1 MEAVKRSW
9 RTLLASLEAR
19 APRVHSAALRFQL
32 RGLSTA
38 RAPRVHSA
46 GPFTYGRPGVL
57 DFGHGDAKFRV
68 GNYCSIGGD
77 VLVLLGA
84 EHASGSLTTYPF
96 AALWPEAKHLQ
107 VPPTS
112 KGDVTI
118 GSDVWIG
125 QRVTIL
131 SGVTIGDGCIIGAGS
146 IVTRDLPP
154 YSVAAGNPCRV
165 FRSRFEPDVVET
177 LLRLRWWDWP
187 RDLVVRAIPHLVS
200 DDVQELLA
208 FAERKGR
215 APRA

>member
-1 MEAVKRSW
+1 MS
-9 RTLLASLEAR
+9 
-19 APRVHSAALRFQL
+19 
-32 RGLSTA
+32 GY
-38 RAPRVHSA
+38 SA
-46 GPFTYGRPGVL
+46 GPFTYGRPEVL
-57 DFGHGDAKFRV
+57 DFGYGDAAFRV
-68 GNYCSIGGD
+68 GSYCSIGGD

-84 EHASGSLTTYPF
+84 EHGSTSLTTYPF
-96 AALWPEAKHLQ
+96 AALWPEAKDLQ

-125 QRVTIL
+125 QRVIIL

-165 FRSRFEPDVVET
+165 FRTRFEPDVVET

-187 RDLVVRAIPHLVS
+187 RDVVVRAIPYLVS
-200 DDVQELLA
+200 DNVEGLVS
-208 FAERKGR
+208 FAEREGR
-215 APRA
+215 AGRA